1 LLAALPAFGFDLQG
15 HRGARGL
22 APENT
27 LDGFAAALRVGVHT
41 LELDLVMSADGVLMV
56 SHDLQLNPLIT
67 RDAAGRWLVAPTPA
81 LNTLTREQLR
91 SYDVGRIQPGSRYAQ
106 TFAGQQPVDGERM
119 PTLDALFEHCR
130 RWGADAVRFNLEIKT
145 NPHRAGLTP
154 EPALLADALLAS
166 LQRHGLMQRASVQSF
181 DWRSLMRLRERAPA
195 LPTVALTA
203 QQSWLNNVAD
213 PSWTAGLKLADH
225 DGSVP
230 RLVHA
235 TGARTWSPH
244 HADLSVEALLEAQ
257 ALGLR
262 VVVWTVNEPAQI
274 DRLLAMGVDG
284 IISDYPD
291 RVRDAMARR
300 GMALPPALDVPR

>member
-1 LLAALPAFGFDLQG
+1 
-15 HRGARGL
+15 
-22 APENT
+22 
-27 LDGFAAALRVGVHT
+27 
-41 LELDLVMSADGVLMV
+41 
-56 SHDLQLNPLIT
+56 
-67 RDAAGRWLVAPTPA
+67 
-81 LNTLTREQLR
+81 
-91 SYDVGRIQPGSRYAQ
+91 
-106 TFAGQQPVDGERM
+106 
-119 PTLDALFEHCR
+119 
-130 RWGADAVRFNLEIKT
+130 
-145 NPHRAGLTP
+145 
-154 EPALLADALLAS
+154 
-166 LQRHGLMQRASVQSF
+166 MQRASVQSF

-203 QQSWLNNVAD
+203 QQSWLNNVED
-213 PSWTAGLKLADH
+213 PSWTAGLKMADH

-244 HADLSVEALLEAQ
+244 HADLSAEALLEAQ